1 MTLDARLRRGIPLS
15 EYFQIKKVEKEIT
28 NHTVVKYATIGGGF
42 LVVHNCITK
51 LIQEPQ
57 AVMCGGSGI
66 AKLDI
71 AGNKI
76 LNMAR
81 GVSYWI
87 VAAVAVFQIL
97 DAIIKGDKHKITEV
111 LLGTALAYGS
121 LFLITFILDLIK
133 DTLG

>member
-1 MTLDARLRRGIPLS
+1 MNIERELRKGIPLS
-15 EYFQIKKVEKEIT
+15 RYYEIKKTEKEIK
-28 NHTVVKYATIGGGF
+28 NHTVVKYATVGGGF
-42 LVVHNCITK
+42 LFVSNFLLK
-51 LIQEPQ
+51 LIEKPQ

-76 LNMAR
+76 LNMSR
-81 GVSYWI
+81 DVSYWI